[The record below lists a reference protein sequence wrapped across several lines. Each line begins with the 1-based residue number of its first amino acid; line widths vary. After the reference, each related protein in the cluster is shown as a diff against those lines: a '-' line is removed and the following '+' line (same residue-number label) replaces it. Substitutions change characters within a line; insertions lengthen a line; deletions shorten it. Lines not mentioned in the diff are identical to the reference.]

1 MFDRDRFR
9 ENRFPEVRAAMSHP
23 SFSLCSSRI
32 LWAIGLMPV
41 AWVMGTPA
49 IGQIVPDATL
59 PVNSTATL
67 EGNTFVIDGGTAA
80 GRNLFHSFDRFDLPA
95 GFEAFFDNGAS
106 LDNIFGRVTG
116 DSISHIDGILRA
128 NGTANL
134 FLLNPNGILFGP
146 NAQLDIGGSFFA
158 STAESVLFEN
168 GVEFSATHPNG
179 TGTVPLLTVNVP
191 IGLQFGPTPG
201 AIVHRSSAP
210 SLLSHPESS
219 PVPRPDAV
227 GLEVRSGRS
236 LALLGGDLRLEGG
249 HLTSLSKTTESEI
262 SQAGTLELGSISGRD
277 RLDLTPTATGF
288 EVGYDDVRHFGN
300 IELSGGATVNAGG
313 LGGGRI
319 RVRGDRIFLHDGAS
333 LQADTWGDLD
343 GRGIE
348 LQSRRFDLG
357 AGSFVSASTLASGNG
372 GGIEI
377 DTSESV
383 NLTGTS
389 FADFQNIFVLGAFFG
404 TLTPLERGSGLFSVT
419 GGEGNAGDIDI
430 ETRTLTL
437 TEGAV
442 AIAPTFDRG
451 TGGNL
456 NIIATESIEVVESSL
471 TTGSSIG
478 SSGSTGNIEIAT
490 RQAIVRDG
498 SSIQA
503 FTFGSQPGGDIV
515 LRASE
520 SVEILRNPPGN
531 NTITGIATT
540 TLGTSAAGDITVET
554 ERLILED
561 GGEILTTSGL
571 ANPGTRTLDRR
582 GGGGGTLIVRAS
594 ESVEL
599 SGISEDGILPSG
611 LVSASFSISDA
622 PAGDLSIETQR
633 LTIRD
638 GAVVSAST
646 IGRGNGGN
654 AIVRATQHI
663 EVAGTS
669 ASGLNPSNLSTSSG
683 EDVFSSFPSP
693 GAAGNLEIFT
703 ERLIVR
709 DGGEI
714 SVSSVDTGNSGT
726 LNVDAD
732 SIRLERGGIITAT
745 TNSGDGGN
753 IAVHALELQL
763 RQESHIAANGG
774 NTDGGNITLET
785 DTLVALENSDIT
797 ANAEGGR
804 GGRVE
809 IATRSLFG
817 TAFRPELTPQSDI
830 TATSKLGAQFDG
842 IVTLRTPD
850 LDPSAGLVQLPS
862 NPTDR
867 TNRVVSHCGTTEG
880 STFAIIGRGGLPED
894 PTLAVQALPSWS
906 DTRNWRELGSGSMAA
921 IGLPVSPTP
930 ALVEATGW
938 IRRADGTI
946 ELVAHLPNSMGSAP
960 PECESDLHQS
970 VRRHR
975 SQKKDERSLYSSG

>member
-1 MFDRDRFR
+1 MPDRDRFR
-9 ENRFPEVRAAMSHP
+9 ENRFREFGVAMSRPYFSP
-23 SFSLCSSRI
+23 SLSRI
-32 LWAIGLMPV
+32 PWGIGLIPVAWAIGI
-41 AWVMGTPA
+41 PA
-49 IGQIVPDATL
+49 IAQIVPDATL
-59 PVNSTATL
+59 PGNSTATL

-80 GRNLFHSFDRFDLPA
+80 GRNLFHSFDRFDLPT
-95 GFEAFFDNGAS
+95 GFEALFDNATS
-106 LDNIFGRVTG
+106 LENIFSRVTG
-116 DSISHIDGILRA
+116 DSISNIDGLIRA

-158 STAESVLFEN
+158 STAESLLFEN
-168 GVEFSATHPNG
+168 GVEFSATNPHG
-179 TGTVPLLTVNVP
+179 TGALPLLTVNVP

-201 AIVHRSSAP
+201 AIVHRSIAP
-210 SLLSHPESS
+210 SLLSAPENS

-227 GLEVRSGRS
+227 GLEVRPGRS
-236 LALLGGDLRLEGG
+236 ITLLGGDLRLEGG
-249 HLTSLSKTTESEI
+249 HLTTLFFTTESGI
-262 SQAGTLELGSISGRD
+262 SQGGTLDLGSIAGRD
-277 RLDLTPTATGF
+277 LLHLTPTATGF
-288 EVGYDDVRHFGN
+288 EVGYDDVRHFGR
-300 IELSGGATVNAGG
+300 IELSGGATVNADG

-319 RVRGDRIFLHDGAS
+319 RVRGDRIVLHDAAS
-333 LQADTWGDLD
+333 LQADTWGDLN

-357 AGSFVSASTLASGNG
+357 ARSFVSASTLASGNG

-377 DTSESV
+377 YTSESV
-383 NLTGTS
+383 DLTGTS
-389 FADFQNIFVLGAFFG
+389 FADFQNTFVLGAFFG
-404 TLTPLERGSGLFSVT
+404 TLSPLERGSGLFSVT
-419 GGEGNAGDIDI
+419 GGEGKAGDIDI
-430 ETRTLTL
+430 ETGTLTL

-451 TGGNL
+451 AGGNL

-490 RQAIVRDG
+490 GQAIVRDG

-503 FTFGSQPGGDIV
+503 FTFGSQRGGDIV

-540 TLGTSAAGDITVET
+540 TLGTRAAGDITVET

-571 ANPGTRTLDRR
+571 ANPGMRTLDRR

-594 ESVEL
+594 ESIEL

-611 LVSASFSISDA
+611 LVSASFSLSDA
-622 PAGDLSIETQR
+622 PAGNLSIETRR
-633 LTIRD
+633 LTIAD
-638 GAVVSAST
+638 GALVSAST

-654 AIVRATQHI
+654 VIVRATERV

-669 ASGLNPSNLSTSSG
+669 ASGLNPSSLSTFSGDEVFENVPSS
-683 EDVFSSFPSP
+683 
-693 GAAGNLEIFT
+693 GAAGDLNVIT
-703 ERLIVR
+703 ENFIVR
-709 DGGEI
+709 DGAEV
-714 SVSSVDTGNSGT
+714 SVSSSDTGNSGT
-726 LNVDAD
+726 LDVDAD
-732 SIRLERGGIITAT
+732 SIRLDNGGIITAT

-753 IAVHALELQL
+753 ITLRSLELQL

-797 ANAEGGR
+797 ANAERGR

-809 IATRSLFG
+809 IAARGIFG

-862 NPTDR
+862 NPTDPADR
-867 TNRVVSHCGTTEG
+867 IVSHCGTTEG

-894 PTLAVQALPSWS
+894 PTRAVRSSPSWS
-906 DTRNWRELGSGSMAA
+906 DTRNWRELESGSVAA
-921 IGLPVSPTP
+921 IGPPVPQTP
-930 ALVEATGW
+930 APIEATGW

-946 ELVAHLPNSMGSAP
+946 ELVARIPNSIGSAP
-960 PECESDLHQS
+960 LECESGI
-970 VRRHR
+970 R
-975 SQKKDERSLYSSG
+975 RSLRSHRHKENG